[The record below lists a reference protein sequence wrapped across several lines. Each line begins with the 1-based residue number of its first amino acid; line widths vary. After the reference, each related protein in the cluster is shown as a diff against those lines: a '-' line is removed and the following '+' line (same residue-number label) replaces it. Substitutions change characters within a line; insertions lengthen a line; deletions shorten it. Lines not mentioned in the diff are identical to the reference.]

1 MTTLT
6 LGDFE
11 FARFEI
17 PETIPFG
24 AKQKVVVHQL
34 IGGKRQVD
42 AMGSSPRNPAWS
54 GYFVGENALS
64 RARYLKGLC
73 EAGKPLKLTWSELSY
88 MVLIESVDC
97 DFRLAWRIP
106 YQISLEVITD
116 DTALITE
123 VPAPSIQQ
131 QVNDDLS
138 ATSALAALIG
148 DSSLASAIGAIE
160 STMAGIR
167 NFTTAAL
174 SEVRS
179 VLQPIQT
186 ARAVVST
193 LLAEASTT
201 LAGLGNLA
209 SLGGLVP
216 NPVSQFVS
224 GMASSTAAATNSG
237 ILGQIDGRLGRM
249 ELNITA
255 LTSGVKTVTT
265 GSTTLLNVAAS
276 QYGDAR
282 DWTLLAQ
289 ANGVT
294 DPEVSSITTLVVPA
308 ASTSGT
314 GGVLNA

>member
-54 GYFVGENALS
+54 GYFVGENASS

-73 EAGKPLKLTWSELSY
+73 EAGKPLKLTWSESSY
-88 MVLIESVDC
+88 MVSIESVDC
-97 DFRLAWRIP
+97 DFRSAWRIP

-138 ATSALAALIG
+138 ATSASAASIG
-148 DSSLASAIGAIE
+148 DSSLTSAIGAIG

-174 SEVRS
+174 S
-179 VLQPIQT
+179 
-186 ARAVVST
+186 
-193 LLAEASTT
+193 
-201 LAGLGNLA
+201 
-209 SLGGLVP
+209 
-216 NPVSQFVS
+216 
-224 GMASSTAAATNSG
+224 
-237 ILGQIDGRLGRM
+237 
-249 ELNITA
+249 
-255 LTSGVKTVTT
+255 
-265 GSTTLLNVAAS
+265 
-276 QYGDAR
+276 
-282 DWTLLAQ
+282 
-289 ANGVT
+289 
-294 DPEVSSITTLVVPA
+294 
-308 ASTSGT
+308 
-314 GGVLNA
+314 